1 MTKLEA
7 VFERLRQLPQAEQ
20 DILIADLEAAL
31 DFGVESPL
39 SEAQQAELARRLA
52 DTDKQYI
59 PHDEVVAYFEKK
71 FGR

>member
-20 DILIADLEAAL
+20 DLIIADIEAVL
-31 DFGVESPL
+31 NVGVESPL
-39 SEAQQAELARRLA
+39 SEAQQAELERRLA
-52 DTDKQYI
+52 DTDKKYVS
-59 PHDEVVAYFEKK
+59 HDEVVARFEQK